1 MAKTKVRGKNRD
13 NNRRAK
19 KKVSFLTTEGITY
32 VDWKNDKLL
41 RKFMSERAKIRARRV
56 TGNNAQ
62 QQKLVADAIKLAREM
77 ALVPYSNRVTT
88 QRQNKDR
95 DGRGRAAGPLPRPS
109 APPPSSASGEDADE
123 DATVEDHVLGRRGC
137 AGRRRHRGPGMKV
150 VLRADVEGLG
160 RKGEVC
166 DVAAGY
172 ARNYLVPKGLA
183 LKSSPGAELQA
194 EAMRRSAALR
204 RAADRADA
212 DRDRR
217 EVGAVRAVP
226 CRPGP
231 QSPATCT
238 ARWDRPRSWP
248 RWRTR

>member
-32 VDWKNDKLL
+32 VDWKNEKLL

-95 DGRGRAAGPLPRPS
+95 DGRARAAGPVPRPS
-109 APPPSSASGEDADE
+109 TPPPAGATPEEMDDAGGASDE
-123 DATVEDHVLGRRGC
+123 LVEVMAAGAEEDH
-137 AGRRRHRGPGMKV
+137 A
-150 VLRADVEGLG
+150 
-160 RKGEVC
+160 
-166 DVAAGY
+166 
-172 ARNYLVPKGLA
+172 
-183 LKSSPGAELQA
+183 
-194 EAMRRSAALR
+194 
-204 RAADRADA
+204 
-212 DRDRR
+212 
-217 EVGAVRAVP
+217 
-226 CRPGP
+226 
-231 QSPATCT
+231 
-238 ARWDRPRSWP
+238 
-248 RWRTR
+248 